1 MKAWNHSQCAKIHPE
16 NLLELVKEVH
26 KNVKQMGNTLAI
38 LGKLVVLL
46 DQVMDVV
53 LVTCLY
59 VVAMVTI
66 VAHMDHVKKGVP
78 KLI

>member
-1 MKAWNHSQCAKIHPE
+1 
-16 NLLELVKEVH
+16 
-26 KNVKQMGNTLAI
+26 MG
-38 LGKLVVLL
+38 KFVVLL
-46 DQVMDVV
+46 DQVVDVV
-53 LVTCLY
+53 LQCTLY